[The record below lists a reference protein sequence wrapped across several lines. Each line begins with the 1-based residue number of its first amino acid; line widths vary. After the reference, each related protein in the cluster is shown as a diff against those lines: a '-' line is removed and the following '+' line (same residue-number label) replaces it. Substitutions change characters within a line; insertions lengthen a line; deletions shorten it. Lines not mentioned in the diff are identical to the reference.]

1 MTSTQAGF
9 VLQHIRRLTGMRRA
23 TQPPDAQLLERF
35 LAQREEAAFADLV
48 RRHGPMVLNVC
59 RGILRHEQDAEDA
72 FQATFLVL
80 ARKADTIRQPEA
92 VAGWL
97 YEVAHRVAVKAQADA
112 ARRRA
117 QERKAIPIAA
127 ADPTLDITVREF
139 QRVLHEELRRLPEKY
154 RLPLVLCYLEGRSQE
169 AGATQ
174 LGWSKGTFR
183 GRLDRGREQLR
194 RRLAARGVALS
205 ALLCATAVSSKAAT
219 EALVDSV
226 ARSAVRSTVGG
237 TAAGALTPRVALLA
251 EGVTRAMTTSKL
263 KVTTAVLLAVGL
275 VAAGAGVLAHQALAA
290 RERPVGGAEGEAG
303 SREPEPLASE
313 QPRSDAP
320 AKPQDPLLRE
330 MNHQGFVRVVA
341 FAPDGKTLLSG
352 GDADR
357 TVRLWDLATGKERVQ
372 MRTENQLTSMA
383 LSRDGTTA
391 ATGELDGTVR
401 LWEATTGKPL
411 ATLKGHTASVFTLAF
426 APDNK
431 TLASA
436 SLEHV
441 VCVWEVASGK
451 RLHQLRG
458 PLPEVFSVAFA
469 PDGRTL
475 ASGGRGPG
483 GMIAFWDVA
492 TEKELPPLPGEQQ
505 EIWGLSF
512 SPNGKFL
519 AGACGRETPSL
530 RLWDLTLRKEISR
543 MGAPGEQTATTTFS
557 PNGKLLASGRLNGD
571 VCLWEVLTGK
581 EIARVPAH
589 ASKGYGTYWVSFA
602 PDGRTLA
609 SGGEDGFVRLW
620 AVRGLGQGSA
630 ARKGELGAQE
640 LEALWDDLAAGD
652 AAGAYQAVWELT
664 AAPRQAVP
672 LCHDRLL
679 RPPAVKDPQL
689 PQRLARLIA
698 DLDADVYEKREKATL
713 ELFKLGKAAEQEV
726 RQALDNP
733 ASLEARRR
741 LERVLAPLQAA
752 GLSGDMLQ
760 ALRAVEVLEQVG
772 TPEAEEVLKKVA
784 KEAAEVWLRQE
795 AQATLDRLGRRPQ
808 VRP

>member
-1 MTSTQAGF
+1 MS
-9 VLQHIRRLTGMRRA
+9 
-23 TQPPDAQLLERF
+23 
-35 LAQREEAAFADLV
+35 
-48 RRHGPMVLNVC
+48 
-59 RGILRHEQDAEDA
+59 
-72 FQATFLVL
+72 
-80 ARKADTIRQPEA
+80 
-92 VAGWL
+92 
-97 YEVAHRVAVKAQADA
+97 
-112 ARRRA
+112 
-117 QERKAIPIAA
+117 
-127 ADPTLDITVREF
+127 
-139 QRVLHEELRRLPEKY
+139 
-154 RLPLVLCYLEGRSQE
+154 
-169 AGATQ
+169 
-174 LGWSKGTFR
+174 
-183 GRLDRGREQLR
+183 
-194 RRLAARGVALS
+194 
-205 ALLCATAVSSKAAT
+205 SSK
-219 EALVDSV
+219 LN
-226 ARSAVRSTVGG
+226 
-237 TAAGALTPRVALLA
+237 L
-251 EGVTRAMTTSKL
+251 
-263 KVTTAVLLAVGL
+263 TTAVLLAIGL

-290 RERPVGGAEGEAG
+290 RERPVGGAESEAG

-313 QPRSDAP
+313 QPRSDPP

-330 MNHQGFVRVVA
+330 MNHQGFVRFVA
-341 FAPDGKTLLSG
+341 FSPDGKVLLSG
-352 GDADR
+352 GDTDR
-357 TVRLWDLATGKERVQ
+357 TVRLWDPATGKDLVQ
-372 MRTENQLTSMA
+372 MRTDSHLTGIA
-383 LSRDGTTA
+383 LSRDGTTV
-391 ATGELDGTVR
+391 ATGEIDGTVR

-411 ATLKGHTASVFTLAF
+411 ATLKGHTPRVFTLAF

-436 SLEHV
+436 SLDHL

-458 PLPEVFSVAFA
+458 PLPEVFSVTFA

-483 GMIAFWDVA
+483 GIISFWDVA

-505 EIWGLSF
+505 EIWGLAF

-543 MGAPGEQTATTTFS
+543 MGAPGEQTASVAFS

-589 ASKGYGTYWVSFA
+589 ASKGYGTYWVAFA

-620 AVRGLGQGSA
+620 AVRGLGQRSA
-630 ARKGELGAQE
+630 TRKGELGAQE
-640 LEALWDDLAAGD
+640 LEALWDLLSAGD

-664 AAPRQAVP
+664 AAPRQAVQ

-679 RPPAVKDPQL
+679 RPPPAKDPQL

-698 DLDADVYEKREKATL
+698 DLDADDFEKREKATL
-713 ELFKLGKAAEQEV
+713 ELVKLGKAAEQAV

-795 AQATLDRLGRRPQ
+795 AQATLDRLGRRPHA
-808 VRP
+808 VP

>member
-23 TQPPDAQLLERF
+23 AQPPDAQLLERF
-35 LAQREEAAFADLV
+35 LAQREEAAFATLV

-80 ARKADTIRQPEA
+80 ARKAVTIRQPA
-92 VAGWL
+92 ALASWL
-97 YEVAHRVAVKAQADA
+97 YEVAHRLAAKAQADS

-117 QERKAIPIAA
+117 QERQAIPLAA

-139 QRVLHEELRRLPEKY
+139 QYVLHEELRRLPEKY

-205 ALLCATAVSSKAAT
+205 ALLCATAVNSKAGT
-219 EALVDSV
+219 EAMVDSV
-226 ARSAVRSTVGG
+226 VWAAVRSTVGG
-237 TAAGALTPRVALLA
+237 AGSGALSPRVAHLA

-275 VAAGAGVLAHQALAA
+275 VAASAGVLAHQALAA
-290 RERPVGGAEGEAG
+290 RERPVGGAECEAG

-313 QPRSDAP
+313 QPRSDPP

-330 MNHQGFVRVVA
+330 MNHQGFVRSVA
-341 FAPDGKTLLSG
+341 FSPDGKVLLSG
-352 GDADR
+352 GDTDR
-357 TVRLWDLATGKERVQ
+357 TVRLWDLATGKELVQ
-372 MRTENQLTSMA
+372 MRTENHLTSIA
-383 LSRDGTTA
+383 LSRDGTTV
-391 ATGELDGTVR
+391 ATGEIEGTVR
-401 LWEATTGKPL
+401 LWEAATGKPL
-411 ATLKGHTASVFTLAF
+411 TTLKGHTATVFTLAF

-436 SLEHV
+436 SLDHV
-441 VCVWEVASGK
+441 VCVWEVATGK

-458 PLPEVFSVAFA
+458 QLPEVLSVAFA

-483 GMIAFWDVA
+483 GMISFWDVA
-492 TEKELPPLPGEQQ
+492 TEKELPTLAGEQQ

-512 SPNGKFL
+512 SPNGKLL

-530 RLWDLTLRKEISR
+530 RLWDLTLRKEINR
-543 MGAPGEQTATTTFS
+543 MGAPGEQTATVAFS
-557 PNGKLLASGRLNGD
+557 PNGKLLASGRFNGD

-581 EIARVPAH
+581 EIARVAAH
-589 ASKGYGTYWVSFA
+589 ASKAYGTFWVSFA

-620 AVRGLGQGSA
+620 AVCSLGQGSA
-630 ARKGELGAQE
+630 TRKGELGAQE
-640 LEALWDDLAAGD
+640 LKALWDDLAAGD

-679 RPPAVKDPQL
+679 RPPAAKDPQL

-713 ELFKLGKAAEQEV
+713 ELVKLGKAAEQAV
-726 RQALDNP
+726 REALDNP
-733 ASLEARRR
+733 ASLESRRR

-760 ALRAVEVLEQVG
+760 ALRAVEVLEEVG

-795 AQATLDRLGRRPQ
+795 AQAAFDRLVHRHAARP
-808 VRP
+808 